1 MKVLVTG
8 KSGQVGH
15 DVCKSAPKD
24 VEVVA
29 FNHQQLDITS
39 QNDIKEKIE
48 SEKPDLIINCAAY
61 TAVDKAESER
71 ETAYNI
77 NAIAAGNLAE
87 LASQNAIRLI
97 HLSTDFVFDGKKSSP
112 YQPEDD
118 RNPISAYG
126 KSKSQGETLVQENN
140 PDASIILRASWI
152 YSLTGRNF
160 VKTMMELF
168 NTQDEIRVV
177 SDQVGAPTYSKNLAL
192 TIWSLVKSDIRTGIY
207 HWSDNGVAS
216 WYDLA
221 LATYDLCHDIGLTN
235 RDINFVPVSTD
246 QYPTAAKRPSYSL
259 LDISKTQKVWG
270 VKSEYWR
277 TALKKML
284 VEYARLMELTDHL
297 LK

>member
-1 MKVLVTG
+1 MKILITG

-24 VEVVA
+24 VDVVGY
-29 FNHQQLDITS
+29 NHQQLDITS
-39 QNDIKEKIE
+39 HEDLKEKITTD
-48 SEKPDLIINCAAY
+48 KPDVIINCAAY

-71 ETAYNI
+71 ETAYKV
-77 NAIAAGNLAE
+77 NAIAVGNLAE
-87 LASQNAIRLI
+87 LANDISARLI
-97 HLSTDFVFDGKKSSP
+97 HISTDFVFDGNKSSP
-112 YQPEDD
+112 YQPDD
-118 RNPISAYG
+118 ERNPISIYG
-126 KSKSQGETLVQENN
+126 KSKAQGEHLLQENN
-140 PDASIILRASWI
+140 PDASVILRSSWI

-160 VKTMMELF
+160 VKTMLELF

-207 HWSDNGVAS
+207 HWCDTGVAS

-221 LATYDLCHDIGLTN
+221 LATYEISHDIGLIN
-235 RDINFVPVSTD
+235 RDINFVPITTS
-246 QYPTAAKRPSYSL
+246 QYPTAARRPPYSL

-270 VKSEYWR
+270 AKPEYWR

-284 VEYARLMELTDHL
+284 VEYTRLLELTDHL